1 MNNFPRSKK
10 ELLKEHLERMDANE
24 HTQIFFIIKKYTNQF
39 TKTENSVL
47 ISTDNLN
54 DECLNEI
61 EKYINFCLDQRK
73 RMEEDLKTRKNYE
86 NLIRD

>member
-1 MNNFPRSKK
+1 MNSFPRSKK

>member
-1 MNNFPRSKK
+1 
-10 ELLKEHLERMDANE
+10 MDANE
-24 HTQIFFIIKKYTNQF
+24 HTQIFLIIKKYTNQF

-47 ISTDNLN
+47 ISTDNLT

-73 RMEEDLKTRKNYE
+73 RMEDDLKTRKNYE

>member
-1 MNNFPRSKK
+1 
-10 ELLKEHLERMDANE
+10 MDSNE
-24 HTQIFFIIKKYTNQF
+24 HTQIFFIIKKYTNHF

-47 ISTDNLN
+47 VSTDNLN

-73 RMEEDLKTRKNYE
+73 RMEDDLKTRKNYE

>member
-10 ELLKEHLERMDANE
+10 ESLKEHLERMDANE
-24 HTQIFFIIKKYTNQF
+24 HTQIFLIIKKYTNQF

-47 ISTDNLN
+47 ISTDNLT

-73 RMEEDLKTRKNYE
+73 RMEDDLKTRKNYE

>member
-24 HTQIFFIIKKYTNQF
+24 HTQIFLIIKKYTNQF

-54 DECLNEI
+54 DECLTEI
-61 EKYINFCLDQRK
+61 EKYISFCLDQRK
-73 RMEEDLKTRKNYE
+73 RMEDDLKTRKNYE